1 VIDLFVDVGVAA
13 LLDDAARKRPSLWG
27 PLARRNV
34 MPSPMVIV
42 DLPGEVIEDD
52 ETAIKRVMA
61 QQ

>member
-1 VIDLFVDVGVAA
+1 
-13 LLDDAARKRPSLWG
+13 
-27 PLARRNV
+27 